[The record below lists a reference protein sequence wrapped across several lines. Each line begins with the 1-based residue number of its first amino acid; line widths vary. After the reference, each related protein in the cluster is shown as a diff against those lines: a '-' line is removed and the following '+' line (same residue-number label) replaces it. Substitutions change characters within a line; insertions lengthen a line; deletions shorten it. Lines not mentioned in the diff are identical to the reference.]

1 MLIKYFI
8 IVLLMWH
15 SFIVVIVITVSIL
28 VIVII
33 VVIIT
38 SRVLQRVKTRNGKF
52 DILIIMTTSFN
63 VTYIGIY
70 NGILQQDNKDTSEWN
85 SVL

>member
-15 SFIVVIVITVSIL
+15 SFIVVIAVTVSIL

-38 SRVLQRVKTRNGKF
+38 SRVLQRVKTRRGKF
-52 DILIIMTTSFN
+52 DILIIMTIN
-63 VTYIGIY
+63 VIYIGIY
-70 NGILQQDNKDTSEWN
+70 NSMLPQDNKDCNEWN
-85 SVL
+85 SEL

>member
-8 IVLLMWH
+8 IVLLMWL
-15 SFIVVIVITVSIL
+15 SFIVVIAVTVSIL

-38 SRVLQRVKTRNGKF
+38 SRVLQRVKTRKGKF
-52 DILIIMTTSFN
+52 DILIIMTTSLN
-63 VTYIGIY
+63 VTYIGRY
-70 NGILQQDNKDTSEWN
+70 NGMLPQDNKNTSEWN
-85 SVL
+85 LEL

>member
-1 MLIKYFI
+1 MIIGYFI

-15 SFIVVIVITVSIL
+15 SFIVVIAVTVSIL

-38 SRVLQRVKTRNGKF
+38 SRILQRVKTRNCKF

-63 VTYIGIY
+63 VTLYRYI
-70 NGILQQDNKDTSEWN
+70 
-85 SVL
+85 